1 MQMKENQMTQKP
13 RHIEFDDFVR
23 QVQSIFDM
31 LAHEKRPVMVERQ
44 GQLFR
49 LEREPGK
56 QADIWAGYSPDHA
69 RQAVRESAGALRGV
83 NRKQLLRDLREQREQ
98 DSHGRP
104 A

>member
-1 MQMKENQMTQKP
+1 MTQEP
-13 RHIEFDDFVR
+13 RHIQFDDFVR
-23 QVQSIFDM
+23 QVQSIFDL
-31 LAHEKRPVMVERQ
+31 LAHEKQPVVVERA

-56 QADIWAGYSPDHA
+56 GDDIWATYNPEHV
-69 RQAVRESAGALRGV
+69 REAVRKSAGTLQGV
-83 NRKQLLRDLREQREQ
+83 DRAELQRDLREQREQ

>member
-1 MQMKENQMTQKP
+1 MTEP
-13 RHIEFDDFVR
+13 RHIQFDDFVR
-23 QVQSIFDM
+23 RVQSIFDL
-31 LAHEKRPVMVERQ
+31 LAHEKQPVVVERA

-56 QADIWAGYSPDHA
+56 PDDIWAGYNPDHV
-69 RQAVRESAGALRGV
+69 REAVRKSAGALQGV
-83 NRKQLLRDLREQREQ
+83 NREELLRDLREQREQ